1 MIMIMISK
9 VTNGQT
15 GIQWGAGKTGMKRFL
30 KGLLKFFGYT
40 ILSFVVF
47 FVTLIV
53 LMALTMGPRV
63 GRNSL
68 LVLDMQGAVYEEG
81 PQNWKERL
89 LTGDVLTTRSI
100 ITALDK
106 AKKDRRIKALLV
118 TAMAAD
124 MGAAKAQEIR
134 AAIKDFA
141 KAKPAYAYAET
152 ADTLDYYLCSA
163 APKVYMPPDGAG
175 GIALLGLRVEATFF
189 KGTFDK
195 LGVEAQMEHV
205 GTYKNYA
212 ETYTRENMSDAARE
226 EITSVL
232 GSMYDR
238 ITLDIAADR
247 KIPVERLRQIIDR
260 GPALRKDDKE
270 NGLVTDLMYKDQVE
284 DIIKKETKAK
294 ELDQISVLEYQKPTF
309 SESFDIKEN
318 KVAVIYATGAII
330 PGQSYKGPG
339 EEDLGSATLSEN
351 LQDAR
356 EDDSIKAVVLRVD
369 SPGGSAI
376 ASDVIW
382 REVELTKKK
391 KPVVVSMSDVAAS
404 GGYYISMGATKI
416 FADPSTI
423 TGSIG
428 VVFGKFVLK
437 GFYDKIGLTK
447 DIVKKGEHADL
458 YSDYVPFDEEELQL
472 VRRQMQTIYD
482 AFTRKAAEGRNKTQ
496 QQIDAIGQG
505 RIWTG
510 EQAIGIGLV
519 NQLGGL
525 QDAIAEAIKLAKL
538 SDKTEVSLQVYPS
551 HKKGFSDIL
560 YADAPKISLP
570 NQVTELLSL
579 ARMTEREHLLL
590 LMPYH
595 FRWE

>member
-1 MIMIMISK
+1 MKK
-9 VTNGQT
+9 V
-15 GIQWGAGKTGMKRFL
+15 L
-30 KGLLKFFGYT
+30 KALLKFFAYT
-40 ILSFVVF
+40 ILSFLVFVVSL
-47 FVTLIV
+47 VV
-53 LMALTMGPRV
+53 LMALTMGPKV
-63 GRNSL
+63 SRNSL
-68 LVLDMQGAVYEEG
+68 LVLDMQGPVYEEG
-81 PQNWKERL
+81 PQGWKERL

-100 ITALDK
+100 LAAFDK
-106 AKKDRRIKALLV
+106 AKKDKRIKALLV
-118 TAMAAD
+118 TAMDAD
-124 MGAAKAQEIR
+124 MGSGKAQEIR

-141 KAKPAYAYAET
+141 KTKPVYAYAET

-163 APKVYMPPDGAG
+163 APKVYMPPDGEG
-175 GIALLGLRVEATFF
+175 GISLLGIRVEATFF

-195 LGVEAQMEHV
+195 LGVQAQMEHV
-205 GTYKNYA
+205 GTYKNYG
-212 ETYTRENMSDAARE
+212 ETYTRENMSEAARE
-226 EITSVL
+226 EMNSVLDSMYNRITS
-232 GSMYDR
+232 
-238 ITLDIAADR
+238 DIAADR
-247 KIPVERLRQIIDR
+247 KIPVDRLRQIIDQ
-260 GPALRKDDKE
+260 GPNLRADDKA
-270 NGLVTDLMYKDQVE
+270 NGLVTDLLYKDQIE

-294 ELDQISVLEYQKPTF
+294 DLDQISVLEYQKPTF
-309 SESFDIKEN
+309 SESLDVKEN
-318 KVAVIYATGAII
+318 KVAIIYATGAIV
-330 PGQSYKGPG
+330 PGQSYGGPG
-339 EEDLGSATLSEN
+339 EDQLGSATLSEN

-376 ASDVIW
+376 ASDIIW

-404 GGYYISMGATKI
+404 GGYYISMGATKV

-447 DIVKKGEHADL
+447 EIIKKGEHADL

-505 RIWTG
+505 RVWTG
-510 EQAIGIGLV
+510 EQALEIGLV

-525 QDAIAEAIKLAKL
+525 QDAIAEAKKLAKL
-538 SDKTEVSLQVYPS
+538 SDKTEVGFEVYPS
-551 HKKGFSDIL
+551 RKDGFSDIL
-560 YADAPKISLP
+560 YADAPGLRLP
-570 NQVTELLSL
+570 KQVAELMSL
-579 ARMTEREHLLL
+579 ARLTEKEHLLL